1 MLSNTDKLP
10 PEVGKEDLSRR
21 KANRGQ
27 RKAIQDPHHRP
38 QAVSTWWARQNIS
51 ASPKDILM
59 VRRWNG
65 GAVRAPEN
73 STFHL
78 YQYILWQF
86 SSRVLVRKFLSILL
100 TSRIP

>member
-21 KANRGQ
+21 KASRGQ

-38 QAVSTWWARQNIS
+38 QAVSTWWERQNIS

-59 VRRWNG
+59 VRRWNSK
-65 GAVRAPEN
+65 AVRAQNQYFHPI
-73 STFHL
+73 STFCG
-78 YQYILWQF
+78 
-86 SSRVLVRKFLSILL
+86 SFLHVYSKIPLNLL